1 MRHRK
6 GVRKLN
12 RDSGHRSALIA
23 NMLGSLFLHER
34 IETTD
39 ARAKVLKR
47 YADRMITLGKRGD
60 LHARRLALRVIRNQ
74 EVVHKLFSDLAERNR
89 NRPGGY
95 TRVLKTRFRYGDC
108 ASMSLIE
115 LVERT
120 AVVVADAGKVAEAA
134 K

>member
-6 GVRKLN
+6 CVRKLN
-12 RDSGHRSALIA
+12 RDSAHRKSLIS
-23 NMLGSLFLHER
+23 NLLGSLFIHER

-39 ARAKVLKR
+39 TKAKVLKR

-60 LHARRLALRVIRNQ
+60 LHARRLALSTIKNQ
-74 EVVHKLFSDLAERNR
+74 DAVYKLFSDLAERNR
-89 NRPGGY
+89 NRQGGY

-108 ASMSLIE
+108 AAMSLIE

-120 AVVVADAGKVAEAA
+120 SAVTDSSKATEA